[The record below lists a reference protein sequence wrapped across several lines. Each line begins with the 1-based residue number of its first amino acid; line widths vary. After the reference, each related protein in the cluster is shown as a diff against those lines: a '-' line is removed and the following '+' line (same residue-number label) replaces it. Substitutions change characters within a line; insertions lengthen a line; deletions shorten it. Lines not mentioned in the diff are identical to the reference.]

1 MDKPKAVKINL
12 NDHAQ
17 FIADALARH
26 FTQVVIELHKEE
38 HKNATK
44 KEPA

>member
-26 FTQVVIELHKEE
+26 FTEEVMKIHKEDYKTTTE
-38 HKNATK
+38 QK
-44 KEPA
+44 PA